1 MLRRPSHR
9 RKSKG
14 TEEVELPLVPIMD
27 AFVTL
32 IAFLL
37 LATSMLSV
45 TLIDTPVPVF
55 SNLPDEPNKEK
66 PLMLTLKLE
75 ETQMVLSSAFRKIP
89 TQAFP
94 KIEKA
99 PENGK
104 TNGTMVY
111 DTDKL
116 HEVLIAVKTQ
126 FPHER
131 NIVFMPTPEVKY
143 DDLVHVMDAVRVLSK
158 TDPTFFYKDKDGVDK
173 PDQLFANVMFGN
185 VISGN

>member
-1 MLRRPSHR
+1 MLRRPSLR

-14 TEEVELPLVPIMD
+14 TGDIELPLVPIMD

-37 LATSMLSV
+37 LATSLLSV

-55 SNLPDEPNKEK
+55 SNLPDEPNKDK

-75 ETQMVLSSAFRKIP
+75 ENQLVLSSGFRKIP

-94 KIEKA
+94 KIEKPA
-99 PENGK
+99 EPGKANG
-104 TNGTMVY
+104 GMVY

-116 HEVLIAVKTQ
+116 HEALIAIKTQ
-126 FPHER
+126 FPTER
-131 NIVFMPTPEVKY
+131 NIVFMPVAEVKY
-143 DDLVHVMDAVRVLSK
+143 DDLIHVMDAVRVLSK
-158 TDPTFFYKDKDGVDK
+158 TDPSFFYKDKDGVDK
-173 PDQLFANVMFGN
+173 PDQLFANVVFGN